1 MTREFGELRRLTLK
15 LTLLRKR
22 EKRFFDRYLCLKRNR
37 LQNEGA
43 SMKRLAKVFRF
54 CLTPRLLWHK
64 SAKTESIRMREVWE
78 REPGLGTD
86 RIPLPFRR
94 PPSETT
100 FETLDLVNKPVV
112 FWTPVEGENAD
123 ERMWEFH
130 SEDR

>member
-1 MTREFGELRRLTLK
+1 
-15 LTLLRKR
+15 
-22 EKRFFDRYLCLKRNR
+22 
-37 LQNEGA
+37 
-43 SMKRLAKVFRF
+43 MKRLAKVFRF